1 MRLRT
6 LLLAAVGYVL
16 VLAVVALEVPLAVSL
31 RDRVDAE
38 VRAQASSQAD
48 VLAATASDLLA
59 PGQRDRLRSLVAASA
74 GRLRGRVLV
83 VDGHGRVLVD
93 SGRPHTSGQDFSGR
107 PEVAAALRGRP
118 RQVRRHSTT
127 LATDLLATA
136 VPVVAKGRAVGA
148 VRVTQN
154 LAAVRSAERRTLGAL
169 VLIGGVVLAIGLL
182 AGVVLAARIAGPVR
196 RLEATARRVADGDLD
211 ARTVPEGSAEQR
223 SLAHSVNVMT
233 ERLAELLA
241 RQRRFVADASH
252 QLRTPLTGLRLRL
265 ENLRAGID
273 RGVAPAPAELD
284 AALEEVD
291 RLAIIVSD
299 LLELSRAER
308 EGAAGEG
315 VTTDAISAARRAAE
329 RWAPQAAA
337 EGGRVLVD
345 VQADVARAPW
355 SDTALD
361 RMLDALVENAL
372 LYGGSGPTVR
382 VVVDADALAV
392 EDDGPGIALDER
404 ELVFERFHRGRGAQ
418 GAVAGT
424 GLGLA
429 IVRELAER
437 GGGRATLRERPGGG
451 TVAVLDFGARD
462 RAEVVA

>member
-16 VLAVVALEVPLAVSL
+16 VLAVIALEVPLAVSL

-48 VLAATASDLLA
+48 VLAATASDLIG
-59 PGQRDRLRSLVAASA
+59 PRQRARLRSLVATSA
-74 GRLRGRVLV
+74 DRVRGRVLV
-83 VDGHGRVLVD
+83 VDARGRALVD
-93 SGRPHTSGQDFSGR
+93 SGGPQAAGQDYSSR
-107 PEVAAALRGRP
+107 PEIAGALAGRP
-118 RQVRRHSTT
+118 RQERRHSAT
-127 LATDLLATA
+127 LGTDLLATA
-136 VPVVAKGRAVGA
+136 VPVISRGRTIGA

-154 LAAVRSAERRTLGAL
+154 LAAVRRAERRTLGAL
-169 VLIGGVVLAIGLL
+169 ILVGGVVLAIGIL

-233 ERLAELLA
+233 ERLAALVA

-265 ENLRAGID
+265 ENLRAGAD
-273 RGVAPAPAELD
+273 AGVTASPAELD

-291 RLAIIVSD
+291 RLAAIVGD

-308 EGAAGEG
+308 GGAGDE
-315 VTTDAISAARRAAE
+315 TTDAIAAVHRAAE
-329 RWAPQAAA
+329 RWQPQAAA
-337 EGGRVLVD
+337 HGGRLLVD
-345 VQADVARAPW
+345 VRADAARAPW
-355 SDTALD
+355 TDAALD

-372 LYGGSGPTVR
+372 LHGGPGRTVR
-382 VVVDADALAV
+382 VVVGRGDIAV
-392 EDDGPGIALDER
+392 EDDGPGIAADER
-404 ELVFERFHRGRGAQ
+404 ELVFERFHRGSAAQ

-429 IVRELAER
+429 IVRELAES

-451 TVAVLDFGARD
+451 TVVRLDFGTHVG
-462 RAEVVA
+462 AEVVA